1 MQPIGL
7 PLLSDH
13 QAIELQ
19 TCLTYDAAE
28 VRPLRHVDLSV
39 EMNLKRLMLLA
50 IVEYMEF
57 RAARETQQESAVI
70 SPRCRQD
77 LYTEQ
82 ATERRSRAR
91 IVYDSHWV
99 RRRPSKHA
107 LALDHDLDA
116 SIKVN
121 LQLVRSEAE
130 LEKFFSNKCGQIEI
144 RRKSV
149 HGVFGGRSGTCV

>member
-1 MQPIGL
+1 MQSIGL
-7 PLLSDH
+7 PLSLII
-13 QAIELQ
+13 QTIELP
-19 TCLTYDAAE
+19 TCLTYDTPE

-39 EMNLKRLMLLA
+39 EMNLKRLTLLA

-70 SPRCRQD
+70 SSSCRQD

-99 RRRPSKHA
+99 RRRPSEHA

-116 SIKVN
+116 SIKMN
-121 LQLVRSEAE
+121 LQLVCSKAE

-149 HGVFGGRSGTCV
+149 HGVFGGGSGTWV